1 MCYTPFRFNAAQG
14 EANATK
20 TAPQEKESRQNH
32 PANIIAVRNSR
43 NRKLR
48 ALWIRGTADAPA
60 GGYPHCRNEGPVLL
74 PRGEGA
80 KFHLPMFYQYIC
92 NW

>member
-1 MCYTPFRFNAAQG
+1 LFIFRIFACSASPPILTTCYTPFRFNAVQR
-14 EANATK
+14 EANAMK

-48 ALWIRGTADAPA
+48 ALWIRGTADTLV
-60 GGYPHCRNEGPVLL
+60 C
-74 PRGEGA
+74 
-80 KFHLPMFYQYIC
+80 
-92 NW
+92 